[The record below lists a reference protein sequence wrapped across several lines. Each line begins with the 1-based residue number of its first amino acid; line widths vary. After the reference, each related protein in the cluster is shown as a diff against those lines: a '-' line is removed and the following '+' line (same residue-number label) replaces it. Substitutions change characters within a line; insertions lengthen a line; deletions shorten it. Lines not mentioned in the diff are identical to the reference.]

1 MPLDAGQLLV
11 LILQKNQETRNRQE
25 VEMINILF
33 FFKSLF
39 AITRHTAKGGLCRL
53 RTRNYLM

>member
-33 FFKSLF
+33 LKILVCNNTSY
-39 AITRHTAKGGLCRL
+39 C
-53 RTRNYLM
+53 

>member
-25 VEMINILF
+25 VEMIIFL
-33 FFKSLF
+33 KSLF